1 MLRPFFLTLRFSM
14 LRWLLL
20 CSLAVP
26 LPAIAQ
32 HAIAGLVQA
41 AHEVGHFNGTVLA
54 VRQGRVVAQVQQ
66 GQANRQFTVP
76 ITAATRFPIVSMT
89 KLFTAVLTLQLVEQA
104 QLQLDE
110 PVSKYLPNL
119 PLACR
124 TITIRQL
131 LTHTSG
137 LRNEPIRAYQAPYS
151 ATEFVRRFVRPDST
165 QQAGAFNYNNV
176 DYILLTA
183 VLEALTKQPY
193 AALVQARILTPLHML
208 DTGVVTEAR
217 VIPRLAYGYHNYSFG
232 KGRAT
237 DTLRNDRRYLSNYA
251 GAGAL
256 YSTTADLYKLVQGL
270 QAHTLLTA
278 ATSAAY
284 LLKPQQATFIDYARG
299 YSTIGFFYN
308 DKTLATP
315 ILERRGSIDGFNSV
329 LLTSPDFR
337 KVLLILTNTDQADL
351 EKLGDQLYT
360 AF

>member
-1 MLRPFFLTLRFSM
+1 M
-14 LRWLLL
+14 
-20 CSLAVP
+20 
-26 LPAIAQ
+26 AQ
-32 HAIAGLVQA
+32 
-41 AHEVGHFNGTVLA
+41 AH
-54 VRQGRVVAQVQQ
+54 Q
-66 GQANRQFTVP
+66 GQANLQFAVP
-76 ITAATRFPIVSMT
+76 ITATTRFPIASMT
-89 KLFTAVLTLQLVEQA
+89 KLFTAVLTLQLVERA

-110 PVSKYLPNL
+110 PVSKYLADL
-119 PLACR
+119 PIACR

-137 LRNEPIRAYQAPYS
+137 LHNEPVRAYQLPYS
-151 ATEFVRRFVRPDST
+151 TKEFVQRFVHQDST
-165 QQAGAFNYNNV
+165 RQAGTFNYNNV

-183 VLEALTKQPY
+183 VLETIANQSF

-208 DTGVVTEAR
+208 DTGMMTEAR
-217 VIPRLAYGYHNYSFG
+217 IIPRLAYGYHNYSFG

-270 QAHTLLTA
+270 QAHKLLTV

-284 LLKPQQATFIDYARG
+284 LLKPQQATFLDYARG

-315 ILERRGSIDGFNSV
+315 VLERRGSIDGFNSV
-329 LLTSPDFR
+329 LLTSPDFS

>member
-1 MLRPFFLTLRFSM
+1 
-14 LRWLLL
+14 
-20 CSLAVP
+20 
-26 LPAIAQ
+26 
-32 HAIAGLVQA
+32 
-41 AHEVGHFNGTVLA
+41 VLA
-54 VRQGRVVAQVQQ
+54 VREGRVVAQTQQ
-66 GQANRQFTVP
+66 GQANLQFAVP
-76 ITAATRFPIVSMT
+76 ITVATRFPIASMT
-89 KLFTAVLTLQLVEQA
+89 KLFTAVLTLQLVERA
-104 QLQLDE
+104 QLKLDKQASAYLADL
-110 PVSKYLPNL
+110 PV
-119 PLACR
+119 ACR
-124 TITIRQL
+124 AITLRQL

-137 LRNEPIRAYQAPYS
+137 LRNEPVRAYQLPYS
-151 ATEFVRRFVRPDST
+151 TKEFVQRFVQKDST
-165 QQAGAFNYNNV
+165 QQAGTFNYNNV

-183 VLEALTKQPY
+183 VLEAVTKQSY
-193 AALVQARILTPLHML
+193 AALVQARILTPLHMR

-217 VIPRLAYGYHNYSFG
+217 VTPRLAYGYHNYSFG

-270 QAHTLLTA
+270 QAHTLLSA

-308 DKTLATP
+308 DKTMATP
-315 ILERRGSIDGFNSV
+315 VLERRGSIDGFNSV

-351 EKLGDQLYT
+351 EKLGDQLYAT
-360 AF
+360 F